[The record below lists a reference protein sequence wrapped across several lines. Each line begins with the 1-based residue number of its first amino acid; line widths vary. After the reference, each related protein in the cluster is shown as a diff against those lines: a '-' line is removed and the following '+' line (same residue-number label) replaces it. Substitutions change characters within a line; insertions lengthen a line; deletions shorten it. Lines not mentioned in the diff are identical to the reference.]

1 MCNEFLF
8 IQFGGTEYEVLFGRR
23 DSLTANLSA
32 SDEYL
37 PSPQF
42 NYTQLVA
49 NFARVGLNEHDL
61 VTLSGMIILFPFTM

>member
-32 SDEYL
+32 SDDFL

-61 VTLSGMIILFPFTM
+61 ITLSGIIILFPFTM